1 MWITFHYIMGM
12 LKVIQ
17 VEDVTR
23 HDYRCKKPLNDIKY
37 QHIVSVGRQQ
47 PDKTTL
53 SISLFRVPTIRVWML
68 TSTGFFIFPLTSFLI
83 PSVDIKYWQDS
94 IRFKIYCLH

>member
-1 MWITFHYIMGM
+1 MGM

-47 PDKTTL
+47 PDKTTYFVHITLQSAHYQSLDADLYRFLHL
-53 SISLFRVPTIRVWML
+53 SPHL
-68 TSTGFFIFPLTSFLI
+68 IFNT
-83 PSVDIKYWQDS
+83 
-94 IRFKIYCLH
+94 